1 MTKDNMIAKQKVTRI
16 AETDLSRLL
25 DGTPAISE
33 LMDLNDM
40 PGSPAEW
47 LIEFAGRTCYE
58 SYGRPRE
65 ATGDTHKYIQRT
77 VHEQYHFSIIEHA
90 SVSYFIEGVSRSLL
104 AELSRHRHLSFSV
117 RSQRF
122 INEAEAKIVLP
133 PAIRDLDDK
142 YKDTSI
148 FDSTTRRDS
157 LIDALEGER
166 ELATE
171 TYDAIVDA
179 LTRSGLHRK
188 QAREAARAVLPN
200 MVEVKMVVTGNLRAW
215 MEMIGKR
222 DADGADAEIRE
233 LARTI
238 HDDLNEY
245 ASSVFPK

>member
-58 SYGRPRE
+58 SYGRPR
-65 ATGDTHKYIQRT
+65 ASTGDTHKYIERT
-77 VHEQYHFSIIEHA
+77 VHNQHHFSIIEHA

-122 INEAEAKIVLP
+122 VDEAEAKIVLP
-133 PAIRDLDDK
+133 PAFRDIKGKETLK
-142 YKDTSI
+142 HV
-148 FDSTTRRDS
+148 
-157 LIDALEGER
+157 LINNATGSSNAYEGMVR
-166 ELATE
+166 YL
-171 TYDAIVDA
+171 
-179 LTRSGLHRK
+179 SGEGVPRK

>member
-77 VHEQYHFSIIEHA
+77 VHNQHHFSIIEHA

-122 INEAEAKIVLP
+122 VDEAEAKIVLP
-133 PAIRDLDDK
+133 PAFRDIK
-142 YKDTSI
+142 GKDTLKHVLLNSATG
-148 FDSTTRRDS
+148 SS
-157 LIDALEGER
+157 NAYEGMVR
-166 ELATE
+166 YL
-171 TYDAIVDA
+171 
-179 LTRSGLHRK
+179 SGEGVPRK

>member
-33 LMDLNDM
+33 LMDLTDM

-77 VHEQYHFSIIEHA
+77 VHEQHHFSIIEHA

-122 INEAEAKIVLP
+122 VDEAEAKIVLP
-133 PAIRDLDDK
+133 PAFRDIKGKETLK
-142 YKDTSI
+142 HV
-148 FDSTTRRDS
+148 
-157 LIDALEGER
+157 LINSATGNSNAYEG
-166 ELATE
+166 
-171 TYDAIVDA
+171 IVRY
-179 LTRSGLHRK
+179 LSGEGVPRK

>member
-1 MTKDNMIAKQKVTRI
+1 MTKNNMIAKQKVTRI

-33 LMDLNDM
+33 LMDLTDM

-77 VHEQYHFSIIEHA
+77 VHNQHHFSIIEHA

-122 INEAEAKIVLP
+122 VDEAEAKIVLP
-133 PAIRDLDDK
+133 PAFRDIKGKETLK
-142 YKDTSI
+142 NVLIKSATG
-148 FDSTTRRDS
+148 DSN
-157 LIDALEGER
+157 IYEG
-166 ELATE
+166 
-171 TYDAIVDA
+171 IVRY
-179 LTRSGLHRK
+179 LSGEGVPRK

>member
-1 MTKDNMIAKQKVTRI
+1 MTKDNMIANQKVTRI

-77 VHEQYHFSIIEHA
+77 VHEQHHFSIIEHA

-122 INEAEAKIVLP
+122 VDEAEAKIVLP
-133 PAIRDLDDK
+133 PAFRDIKGKETLK
-142 YKDTSI
+142 HV
-148 FDSTTRRDS
+148 
-157 LIDALEGER
+157 LINNAKGSSSAYEGMVR
-166 ELATE
+166 YL
-171 TYDAIVDA
+171 
-179 LTRSGLHRK
+179 SGEGVPRK